1 MRNTNIFDLIHK
13 VVLVILLMGTLPL
26 ALPAAEN
33 LIYNLKFKQLSA
45 PYALPTNEVQKVYQD
60 KDGFMWFATR
70 NGLCRYNGYETR
82 VYKSNLYSPELL
94 TNNSI
99 SALVDD
105 NNYNLWIGTNEGL
118 NVLDKKTGVIR
129 KYLYPS
135 IPNNVVSSI
144 CVTRDNTV
152 WVGTDAGL
160 CRYNPEKDIFESC
173 GYDFGEGKVQYAT
186 IKSLV
191 EDSEGDLWIGTWA
204 QGLFRYSSSTG
215 RVEAYPKVNEQ
226 NSSHVI
232 YEDSRK
238 NIWVGSWDT
247 GCSGLNIPKTWNGF
261 LMFVICMRTEMTPV
275 CPIILYMIYPKI
287 YIQIP
292 YGWERVAD

>member
-152 WVGTDAGL
+152 WVGTTRAVPL
-160 CRYNPEKDIFESC
+160 QS
-173 GYDFGEGKVQYAT
+173 
-186 IKSLV
+186 
-191 EDSEGDLWIGTWA
+191 
-204 QGLFRYSSSTG
+204 
-215 RVEAYPKVNEQ
+215 
-226 NSSHVI
+226 
-232 YEDSRK
+232 
-238 NIWVGSWDT
+238 
-247 GCSGLNIPKTWNGF
+247 
-261 LMFVICMRTEMTPV
+261 
-275 CPIILYMIYPKI
+275 
-287 YIQIP
+287 
-292 YGWERVAD
+292 

>member
-1 MRNTNIFDLIHK
+1 MRYRRFIRTKTDLC
-13 VVLVILLMGTLPL
+13 G
-26 ALPAAEN
+26 
-33 LIYNLKFKQLSA
+33 
-45 PYALPTNEVQKVYQD
+45 
-60 KDGFMWFATR
+60 FATR
-70 NGLCRYNGYETR
+70 NGLCRHNGYETR

-160 CRYNPEKDIFESC
+160 CRYNPEK
-173 GYDFGEGKVQYAT
+173 GY
-186 IKSLV
+186 I
-191 EDSEGDLWIGTWA
+191 
-204 QGLFRYSSSTG
+204 
-215 RVEAYPKVNEQ
+215 
-226 NSSHVI
+226 
-232 YEDSRK
+232 
-238 NIWVGSWDT
+238 
-247 GCSGLNIPKTWNGF
+247 
-261 LMFVICMRTEMTPV
+261 
-275 CPIILYMIYPKI
+275 
-287 YIQIP
+287 
-292 YGWERVAD
+292 